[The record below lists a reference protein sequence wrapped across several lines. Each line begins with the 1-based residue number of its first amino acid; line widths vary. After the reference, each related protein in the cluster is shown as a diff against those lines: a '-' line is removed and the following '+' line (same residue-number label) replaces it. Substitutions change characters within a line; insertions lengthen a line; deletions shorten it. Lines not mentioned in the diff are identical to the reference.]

1 MNRAR
6 PSSKRGRPT
15 RSAASAKTL
24 KALIDGGVDPTTID
38 PRTILAGIAADTS
51 APATARVAACR
62 TLLTAAPTGGDEPV
76 AGDPLSR
83 RAIQLLRRTQ

>member
-1 MNRAR
+1 MKRAR
-6 PSSKRGRPT
+6 RGRPT

-24 KALIDGGVDPTTID
+24 RALIDGGVDPTTID
-38 PRTILAGIAADTS
+38 PRTILSGNAADAN

-62 TLLTAAPTGGDEPV
+62 ALLTAAPTGGDEP
-76 AGDPLSR
+76 ASGDPLSR